1 MEVNPFIKIPNIF
14 SSRLLCTLG
23 EAPDIVSTSYLS
35 FVQNLSEGDEM
46 EMTYEIVY
54 SMSKIASIFSLISAR
69 RGYILALCSPFK
81 ERDNER
87 EISKLWILSALIIR
101 RSLLC
106 CRGS

>member
-1 MEVNPFIKIPNIF
+1 MTPFIKIPNIF

-23 EAPDIVSTSYLS
+23 EAPDIVSTLYLS

-46 EMTYEIVY
+46 EMTYEISY
-54 SMSKIASIFSLISAR
+54 SMSKVASIFSLISSR
-69 RGYILALCSPFK
+69 QGDVLALCSPFK

-87 EISKLWILSALIIR
+87 GISKLWILSALIIK
-101 RSLLC
+101 RSLVR